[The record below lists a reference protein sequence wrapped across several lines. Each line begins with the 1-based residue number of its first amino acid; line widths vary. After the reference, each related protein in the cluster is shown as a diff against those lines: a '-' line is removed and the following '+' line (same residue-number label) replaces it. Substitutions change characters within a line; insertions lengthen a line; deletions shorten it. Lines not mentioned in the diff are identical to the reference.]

1 MSRGLS
7 LLVPSVQRSD
17 ATSVENEN
25 YIGRS
30 LPSWITLTEEPESQA
45 CYTLCNRMSRGKKG
59 EHGGIPQYSFCQAEQ
74 LLVLLSVFAIASVE
88 IGLSKKS

>member
-1 MSRGLS
+1 MLQGLS

-25 YIGRS
+25 YIGRG
-30 LPSWITLTEEPESQA
+30 LTSWINLTEELESQA
-45 CYTLCNRMSRGKKG
+45 CYTLRNRMSRGKRG
-59 EHGGIPQYSFCQAEQ
+59 EHGGLPQYPFCQTEQ